1 MIGFVSSRLHID
13 SETSGF
19 SGQSEGHLFSLS
31 HPLDVHLMHSLI
43 VLEHSSERH
52 AEHVQSNDDVSFESL
67 SFNCSWLLK
76 SDRHSSL
83 LREIADEDIE
93 KL

>member
-52 AEHVQSNDDVSFESL
+52 AESMFRATMTFLLSHFPLTAVGCLSL
-67 SFNCSWLLK
+67 TAIPLF
-76 SDRHSSL
+76 
-83 LREIADEDIE
+83 
-93 KL
+93 

>member
-1 MIGFVSSRLHID
+1 MTR
-13 SETSGF
+13 
-19 SGQSEGHLFSLS
+19 
-31 HPLDVHLMHSLI
+31 
-43 VLEHSSERH
+43 R
-52 AEHVQSNDDVSFESL
+52 EHVQSNDDVSFESL